1 MYRNKENDVAPQAS
15 PDISLQKRKKIQKY
29 GQQDWEEGPWTE
41 VLKIYFRFSFF
52 FHSMPAL
59 IGSLKKSMRSTGI

>member
-29 GQQDWEEGPWTE
+29 GQQEGPWTE
-41 VLKIYFRFSFF
+41 VLKIYFRFFF
-52 FHSMPAL
+52 FHSMPAV